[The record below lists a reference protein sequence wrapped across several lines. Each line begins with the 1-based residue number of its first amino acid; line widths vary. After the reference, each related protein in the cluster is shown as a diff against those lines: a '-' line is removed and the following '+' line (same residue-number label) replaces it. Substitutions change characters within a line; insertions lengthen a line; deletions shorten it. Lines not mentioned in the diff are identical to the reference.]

1 MRTRGTR
8 RTAGQRGILLIEC
21 LVYMGMLVAVL
32 GVATKAFYHCWDN
45 SRALRRN
52 ADDIVHA
59 LHAGDQWR
67 ADVRAASG
75 PIQRTAVKGVEQFR
89 IPAATGAIVYTFSNG
104 ELRRQGGS
112 PASDRVLLSNVQSSE
127 MQSDLRQQVA
137 AWRWELELKSA
148 QRRSRWRPL
157 FTFETVAGGAVTR

>member
-1 MRTRGTR
+1 M
-8 RTAGQRGILLIEC
+8 LIEC
-21 LVYMGMLVAVL
+21 LFYMAMLMVVL
-32 GVATKAFYHCWDN
+32 GVATKAFYNCWDN

-52 ADDIVHA
+52 ADDIVRA

-67 ADVRAASG
+67 ADVRAATG
-75 PIQRTAVKGVEQFR
+75 PIQLTAVKGVEQFR
-89 IPAATGAIVYTFSNG
+89 IPATTGAIVYTFSNG
-104 ELRRQGGS
+104 ELRRQAGS

-127 MQSDLRQQVA
+127 MQSDLRQRVA
-137 AWRWELELKSA
+137 AWRWELEIKSA